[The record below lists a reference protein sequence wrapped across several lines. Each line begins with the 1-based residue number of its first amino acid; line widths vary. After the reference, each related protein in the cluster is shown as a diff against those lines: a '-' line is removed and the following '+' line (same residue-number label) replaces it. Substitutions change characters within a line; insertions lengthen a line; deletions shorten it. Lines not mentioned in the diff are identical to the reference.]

1 MLKKLSMRKRSLES
15 RKSKK
20 KCNKK
25 LLRRP
30 MTFVIQPVACSNK
43 WKKTRRNKSKKREID
58 MLVRMPRSRS
68 RLTKKE
74 LLSLK
79 RSKMPLISK
88 SAKRKKLKKRLK
100 EKRRRPRI
108 K

>member
-1 MLKKLSMRKRSLES
+1 MRKRSLES
-15 RKSKK
+15 RKSKI

-25 LLRRP
+25 LLRRL
-30 MTFVIQPVACSNK
+30 MTFVIQLVACSNK
-43 WKKTRRNKSKKREID
+43 WKKTRRNKFKKREIV

-88 SAKRKKLKKRLK
+88 SAKRRKLKKRLK